1 MFAQLREFY
10 RQPTVI
16 VGVLIGVIAGLMGA
30 TMPLFVRSAVVQW
43 SDSRQLIAY
52 VALGCA
58 ALLLSSVL
66 ISASTYLLSSSADKW
81 ITALRI
87 RLFRHVLALPLAYHD
102 QRESGEVSSHI
113 ISDITL
119 LRTFVAAV
127 LPRSLSGGLA
137 GIVMVTMIAF
147 FDWPTL
153 LFLLVS
159 LTLLIGC
166 MSVLMNNYE
175 KYSEQMQNAVS
186 SLSAV
191 VTDALRS
198 IRAIKENTAEKQ
210 VGDKAERT
218 TRKLLNVNLSL
229 DRLDAR
235 LAPLEALAQTLWVVA
250 VVFWVILRQTYF
262 GLSVANTVAIILYA
276 QQIIQPVN
284 QVYDL
289 LTSIK
294 STRGSLKT
302 VLTMLTIPEEEAFD
316 SPSSLRAADEE
327 KHFEVHSSMLE
338 KSVNHELT
346 NCAKAEHKP
355 QVRETGVQG
364 LRLDHI
370 SLQYSPEH
378 PALEDI
384 SLVLHPG
391 EKIALVGKTG
401 AGKTSIAKVIDRLYP
416 TTAGTCTLD
425 GINGD
430 DMPYRQWRSQIA
442 IVSQDPGVLT
452 GTIRENLFLGL
463 EQEPSAHEINQ
474 ALAVSDFQEAME
486 KENLTLD
493 SAIGE
498 EGSNLS
504 GGQRQ
509 RLQIARAVLRK
520 PRYLLLDEATA
531 NLDAKTEAKVLAN
544 LRQALPQTG
553 IMIISHRLS
562 TIVDADRIYFIAHGK
577 LLSSGTNEQLK
588 STCEQ
593 YRQLLALQGI
603 E

>member
-52 VALGCA
+52 TALGCV

-66 ISASTYLLSSSADKW
+66 ISVSTYLLSSSADKW

-159 LTLLIGC
+159 LALLIGC

-262 GLSVANTVAIILYA
+262 GLSMANTVAIILYA

-289 LTSIK
+289 LTSVK

-302 VLTMLTIPEEEAFD
+302 VLTMFNLPEEEAFD
-316 SPSSLRAADEE
+316 SPSLRAADEE
-327 KHFEVHSSMLE
+327 KHFEVHSSMLD

-346 NCAKAEHKP
+346 NCAKAENKP

-391 EKIALVGKTG
+391 EKIAVVGKTG

-430 DMPYRQWRSQIA
+430 DMPYGQWRSQIA

-463 EQEPSAHEINQ
+463 EQEPSLSEINQ
-474 ALAVSDFQEAME
+474 ALAASDFQEAME

-493 SAIGE
+493 SAVGE

-544 LRQALPQTG
+544 LRRALPQAG

-593 YRQLLALQGI
+593 YRQLLSLQGI